1 MSGEAGEAFKVSQ
14 RQPDL
19 EAASPPGEQPS
30 QLRELP
36 SPRLSRLGPWEFL
49 ICQGGPRGPELEK
62 SIKKKK
68 KQSSNEEALNGLK
81 RQVAGELGAKTCEGE
96 EPRSPLPKVPM
107 LASTSSVTRQES
119 PPSRRGWQDK

>member
-68 KQSSNEEALNGLK
+68 TKQ
-81 RQVAGELGAKTCEGE
+81 Q
-96 EPRSPLPKVPM
+96 
-107 LASTSSVTRQES
+107 
-119 PPSRRGWQDK
+119 RRGVKWIKEAGGWGTRGKDMCGRGATEPSAQGSDVGFHFFCHTPGKSPKQKRLAR

>member
-68 KQSSNEEALNGLK
+68 KKKQ
-81 RQVAGELGAKTCEGE
+81 Q
-96 EPRSPLPKVPM
+96 
-107 LASTSSVTRQES
+107 
-119 PPSRRGWQDK
+119 RRGVKWIKEAGGWGTRGKDM